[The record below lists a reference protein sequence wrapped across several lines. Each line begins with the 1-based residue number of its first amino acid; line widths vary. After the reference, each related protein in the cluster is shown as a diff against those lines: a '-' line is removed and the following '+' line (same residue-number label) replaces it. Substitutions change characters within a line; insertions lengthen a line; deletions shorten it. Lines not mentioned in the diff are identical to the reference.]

1 MTADVPRKLKHLS
14 AQAAMAPQSSMVLS
28 HGLALW
34 GQQSDMSSVRY
45 MPAAS
50 GDLTVMP
57 ALAAA
62 GRIAT
67 DRAIRSA
74 KMVRPMLMAAL
85 A

>member
-1 MTADVPRKLKHLS
+1 MTAEAPRKLKHLS
-14 AQAAMAPQSSMVLS
+14 AQAAMVPQSSMVSS

-34 GQQSDMSSVRY
+34 GQQSDMSSVME
-45 MPAAS
+45 MPAAA

-57 ALAAA
+57 APAAA

-67 DRAIRSA
+67 DRTIRSA
-74 KMVRPMLMAAL
+74 TMVRPMLMAAL